1 MNAPVPDWRPILA
14 ALAHPDSGRVVAA
27 LMLGARLDDEVS
39 PLPPS
44 RRRHLLE
51 RLRAA
56 GLLREEDGTLVFDGS
71 VFAAALRGAATVRP
85 QGVERFFR
93 DGRLEQLPARP
104 GDRDAVLAEV
114 ARRAFRPHEI
124 LDEPAVNER
133 LSAFYDDTALLRRY
147 LVDSGLLDRRRDGS
161 EYASTRA
168 AEPSP

>member
-1 MNAPVPDWRPILA
+1 MTASVPDWRPILA
-14 ALAHPDSGRVVAA
+14 ALAHPDSGRVIAA
-27 LMLGARLDDEVS
+27 LMLGARLDDELS

-51 RLRAA
+51 RLQVV
-56 GLLREEDGTLVFDGS
+56 GFLREDEGTLVFDGS

-104 GDRDAVLAEV
+104 EDRDAVLAEV
-114 ARRAFRPHEI
+114 ARRAFRPHET

-133 LSAFYDDTALLRRY
+133 LSAFHDDTALLRRY
-147 LVDSGLLDRRRDGS
+147 LVDSGLLERRRDGS
-161 EYASTRA
+161 EYAFTGATEQS
-168 AEPSP
+168 S